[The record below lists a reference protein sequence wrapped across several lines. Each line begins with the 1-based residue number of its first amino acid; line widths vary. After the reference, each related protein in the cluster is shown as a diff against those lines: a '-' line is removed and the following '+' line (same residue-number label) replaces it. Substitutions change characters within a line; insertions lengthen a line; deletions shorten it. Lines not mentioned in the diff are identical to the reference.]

1 MNILESLLS
10 NESSGIVSELAKQ
23 LGVGED
29 QARTAA
35 SQLIPALTR
44 GLRNNTATDSGL
56 SNLITALQE
65 GSHNNYI
72 DNPSTLGLANT
83 VNDGNSILGH
93 IFGSKDVSRNVAN
106 YGANQA
112 GLSSSLM
119 KKALPILASLVM
131 SALSKK
137 LLGKGS
143 KSSGGGIFGGGQS
156 NNNSDIFGTGI
167 ATNQNR
173 GMLEKFLDA
182 DKDGSMWDD
191 LLSMAVKVAM
201 K

>member
-1 MNILESLLS
+1 MNILESLLGDQSS
-10 NESSGIVSELAKQ
+10 NVVSELAKQ

-29 QARTAA
+29 QARSAA
-35 SQLIPALTR
+35 GQLIPALTR
-44 GLRNNTATDSGL
+44 GLRNNASTDTGLSGL
-56 SNLITALQE
+56 VNALQK
-65 GSHNNYI
+65 GNHNNYL
-72 DNPSTLGLANT
+72 DDLSSLGQNST
-83 VNDGNSILGH
+83 VEEGNSILGH

-106 YGANQA
+106 YSANQA
-112 GLSSSLM
+112 GLSSTLM

-137 LLGKGS
+137 LLGKGK
-143 KSSGGGIFGGGQS
+143 KSSGGIFGGGQS
-156 NNNSDIFGTGI
+156 NNSDIFGTGI
-167 ATNQNR
+167 AANQNR
-173 GMLEKFLDA
+173 GMLESFLDA